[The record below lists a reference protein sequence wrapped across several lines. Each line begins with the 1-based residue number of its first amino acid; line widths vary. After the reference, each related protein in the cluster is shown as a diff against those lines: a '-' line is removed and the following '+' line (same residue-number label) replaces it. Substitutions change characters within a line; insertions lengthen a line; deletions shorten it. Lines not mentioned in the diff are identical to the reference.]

1 MVVRNHTHKG
11 DFRKTARKAYVGLK
25 KRHHKATNHT
35 HKGDIRRTA
44 RRAYMG
50 LKKKHKAT
58 NHTHKGDFRKTARK
72 AYVGLKTKHHKKKHR
87 KSHRKSHKR
96 SHRKSHKKSHRKSHR
111 KSHKKSH
118 KKSHRK
124 HKKSNKKKIRL
135 SARGL
140 NRPGLTLTVLDI
152 TKKNNDGEV
161 ASSPV
166 QNLLP
171 DLPLTPPDGKYGDGV
186 LARQKWMNKQDNDAF
201 LEAAQLLGLKRV
213 QKPKNFRTPSLTNSQ
228 TNKYLNLIGELN
240 SLKPSSTWRSV
251 KTKKNKKK

>member
-1 MVVRNHTHKG
+1 MVARNHTHKG
-11 DFRKTARKAYVGLK
+11 DFRKTARKAYMGLK

-35 HKGDIRRTA
+35 HKGDVRKTA

-58 NHTHKGDFRKTARK
+58 NHTHKGDFRKTARR
-72 AYVGLKTKHHKKKHR
+72 AYMGLKTKHHKKKHR
-87 KSHRKSHKR
+87 KSHRKS
-96 SHRKSHKKSHRKSHR
+96 
-111 KSHKKSH
+111 
-118 KKSHRK
+118 
-124 HKKSNKKKIRL
+124 KKSNKKKIRL

-140 NRPGLTLTVLDI
+140 NRPGLTLTVLDV

-171 DLPLTPPDGKYGDGV
+171 GLPLTPPDGKYGDGV

-213 QKPKNFRTPSLTNSQ
+213 QKPKNFRTPSLTKSQ

-240 SLKPSSTWRSV
+240 SLKPSSTWRTV
-251 KTKKNKKK
+251 KTKRNKKK

>member
-1 MVVRNHTHKG
+1 MVARNHTHKG
-11 DFRKTARKAYVGLK
+11 DFRKTARKAYMGLK

-35 HKGDIRRTA
+35 HKGDVRKTA

-58 NHTHKGDFRKTARK
+58 NHTHKGDFRKTARR
-72 AYVGLKTKHHKKKHR
+72 AYMGLKTKHHKKKHR
-87 KSHRKSHKR
+87 KSHRKSHKKY
-96 SHRKSHKKSHRKSHR
+96 HRKP
-111 KSHKKSH
+111 
-118 KKSHRK
+118 
-124 HKKSNKKKIRL
+124 KKSNKKKIRL

-140 NRPGLTLTVLDI
+140 NRPGLTLTVLDV

-171 DLPLTPPDGKYGDGV
+171 GLPLTPPDGKYGDGV

-213 QKPKNFRTPSLTNSQ
+213 QKPKNFRTPSLTKSQ

-240 SLKPSSTWRSV
+240 SLKPSSTWRTV
-251 KTKKNKKK
+251 KTKRNKKK

>member
-11 DFRKTARKAYVGLK
+11 DFRKTARKAYTGLK
-25 KRHHKATNHT
+25 KKHHKATNHT
-35 HKGDIRRTA
+35 HKGDVRKTA

-58 NHTHKGDFRKTARK
+58 NHTHKGDFRKTARR
-72 AYVGLKTKHHKKKHR
+72 AYMGLKSKHHKKKHR
-87 KSHRKSHKR
+87 KSHRKSHKKY
-96 SHRKSHKKSHRKSHR
+96 HRKP
-111 KSHKKSH
+111 
-118 KKSHRK
+118 
-124 HKKSNKKKIRL
+124 KKSNKKKIRL

-140 NRPGLTLTVLDI
+140 NRPGLTITVLDV

-171 DLPLTPPDGKYGDGV
+171 GLPLTPPDGKYGDGV

-213 QKPKNFRTPSLTNSQ
+213 QKPKNFRTPSLTKSQ

-240 SLKPSSTWRSV
+240 SLKPSSTWRTV
-251 KTKKNKKK
+251 KTKRNKKK

>member
-1 MVVRNHTHKG
+1 MVARNHTHKG
-11 DFRKTARKAYVGLK
+11 DFRKTARKAYMGLK

-35 HKGDIRRTA
+35 HKGDVRKTA

-58 NHTHKGDFRKTARK
+58 NHTHKGDFRKTARR
-72 AYVGLKTKHHKKKHR
+72 AYMGLKTKHHKKKHR
-87 KSHRKSHKR
+87 KSHRKP
-96 SHRKSHKKSHRKSHR
+96 HRKS
-111 KSHKKSH
+111 
-118 KKSHRK
+118 
-124 HKKSNKKKIRL
+124 KKSNKKKIRL

-140 NRPGLTLTVLDI
+140 NRPGLTLTVLDV

-171 DLPLTPPDGKYGDGV
+171 GLPLTPPDGKYGDGV

-213 QKPKNFRTPSLTNSQ
+213 QKPKNFRTPSLTKSQ

-240 SLKPSSTWRSV
+240 SLKPSSTWRTV
-251 KTKKNKKK
+251 KTKRNKKK

>member
-1 MVVRNHTHKG
+1 MVARNHTHKG
-11 DFRKTARKAYVGLK
+11 DFRKTARKAYMGLK
-25 KRHHKATNHT
+25 KKHHKATNHT
-35 HKGDIRRTA
+35 HKGDVRKTA

-58 NHTHKGDFRKTARK
+58 NHTHKGDFRKTARR
-72 AYVGLKTKHHKKKHR
+72 AYMGLKTKHHKKKHR
-87 KSHRKSHKR
+87 KSHRKSHKKY
-96 SHRKSHKKSHRKSHR
+96 HRKP
-111 KSHKKSH
+111 
-118 KKSHRK
+118 
-124 HKKSNKKKIRL
+124 KKSNKKKIRL

-140 NRPGLTLTVLDI
+140 NRPGLTLTVLDVS
-152 TKKNNDGEV
+152 KKNNDGEV

-171 DLPLTPPDGKYGDGV
+171 GLPLTPPDGKYGDGV

-213 QKPKNFRTPSLTNSQ
+213 QKPKNFRTPSLTKSQ

-240 SLKPSSTWRSV
+240 SLKPSSTWRTV
-251 KTKKNKKK
+251 KTKRNKKK

>member
-1 MVVRNHTHKG
+1 MVARNHTHKG
-11 DFRKTARKAYVGLK
+11 DLRKTARKAYLGLK
-25 KRHHKATNHT
+25 KKHHKATNHT
-35 HKGDIRRTA
+35 HKGDVRRTA

-58 NHTHKGDFRKTARK
+58 NHTHKGDFRKTARR
-72 AYVGLKTKHHKKKHR
+72 AYMGLKTKYHKKKHR
-87 KSHRKSHKR
+87 KSHRKSHKKY
-96 SHRKSHKKSHRKSHR
+96 HRKP
-111 KSHKKSH
+111 
-118 KKSHRK
+118 
-124 HKKSNKKKIRL
+124 KKSNKKKIRL

-140 NRPGLTLTVLDI
+140 NRPGLTLTVLDV

-171 DLPLTPPDGKYGDGV
+171 GLPLTPPDGKYGDGV

-213 QKPKNFRTPSLTNSQ
+213 QKPKNFRTPSLTKSQ

-240 SLKPSSTWRSV
+240 SLKPSSTWRTV
-251 KTKKNKKK
+251 KTKRNKKK